1 MAKVGINGFGR
12 IGRQVFK
19 SLFERYPEIEVVAV
33 NDITDTKTL
42 AFLLKYDSTYGQFKA
57 EIGYDTDH
65 ITVDGHQIKVFAE
78 KDPAN
83 IPWKDLGVEVV
94 IESTG
99 LFTKAEK
106 ARVHIDAGGA
116 KK

>member
-1 MAKVGINGFGR
+1 
-12 IGRQVFK
+12 
-19 SLFERYPEIEVVAV
+19 
-33 NDITDTKTL
+33 L
-42 AFLLKYDSTYGQFKA
+42 AFLLKYDSTYGQFNA

-83 IPWKDLGVEVV
+83 IPWKDLALKWLSNPQDCSLRQRKLEFTLMQVEP
-94 IESTG
+94 
-99 LFTKAEK
+99 
-106 ARVHIDAGGA
+106 